1 MTDQFSSIQEQGRK
15 QRARYKS
22 FYLLTRIL
30 LLAGLVLLRFLLM
43 QASIKPTSLNSILV
57 FVVYFAIQVVLL
69 SERRAHS
76 GSPLC
81 HSSIGACDF

>member
-30 LLAGLVLLRFLLM
+30 LLAGPRF
-43 QASIKPTSLNSILV
+43 AEIPTDAG
-57 FVVYFAIQVVLL
+57 F
-69 SERRAHS
+69 
-76 GSPLC
+76 
-81 HSSIGACDF
+81 D